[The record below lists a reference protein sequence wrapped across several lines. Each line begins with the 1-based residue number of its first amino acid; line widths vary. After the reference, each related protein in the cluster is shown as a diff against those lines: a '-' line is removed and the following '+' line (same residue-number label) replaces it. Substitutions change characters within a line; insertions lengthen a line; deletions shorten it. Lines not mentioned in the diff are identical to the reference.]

1 MIEEVKE
8 QMIAASTGC
17 RGVGSGQ
24 DGPDLRLRE
33 RLDQGAVKTLERNG
47 QHLAGQGQGLWRL
60 LGHIA
65 HEGAQGGQPDIAGA
79 GLAAALFL
87 QVIQEAQD
95 GLRIPVPEGLLA
107 GMSGGLLLDE
117 SQQEPQRVPIA
128 GQGVGADLS
137 LGL

>member
-1 MIEEVKE
+1 MDILVSQLQGFRDARPGMIEEVKE

-47 QHLAGQGQGLWRL
+47 QHLAGQGQVLWRL

-65 HEGAQGGQPDIAGA
+65 HE
-79 GLAAALFL
+79 
-87 QVIQEAQD
+87 
-95 GLRIPVPEGLLA
+95 
-107 GMSGGLLLDE
+107 
-117 SQQEPQRVPIA
+117 
-128 GQGVGADLS
+128 
-137 LGL
+137 